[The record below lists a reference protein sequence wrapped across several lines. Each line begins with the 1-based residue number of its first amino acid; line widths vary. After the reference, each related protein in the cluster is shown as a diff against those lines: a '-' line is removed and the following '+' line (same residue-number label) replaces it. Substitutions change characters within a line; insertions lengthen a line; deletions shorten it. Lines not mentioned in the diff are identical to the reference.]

1 MTTPS
6 HHNPVTPIFLLSVV
20 VPVYNEESVLGAMHQ
35 RLSRVMGELGMP
47 WEVIYVNDGS
57 SDATLSL
64 IRGLQQG
71 NPNVALI
78 DLSRNFGK
86 EIALTAGL
94 DHANGDAVVVIDAD
108 LQDPPELIP
117 KLLERWRA
125 GYDVVSAVRTKRN
138 GESWLKKLTA
148 YGFYRIVGCINAIAI
163 PQDTGDF
170 RLLSRRAVLALRQL
184 RERHR
189 FMKGLFVWVGYRQTT
204 VAYERDA
211 RYAGNTK
218 WGYWRLWN
226 FALDGISSFT
236 TFPLKLSTYVGLITA
251 CGAFLYGLVM
261 VGRTL
266 VYGNPVAGYPSLL
279 VVVLFLGGIQLMS
292 LGVMGEYLGRMF
304 DETKQRPLYLIATY
318 EPAHEMINAASEV
331 SVRSFVAVSQL
342 TGTKKS

>member
-6 HHNPVTPIFLLSVV
+6 QHNPVTPVFLLSVV

-35 RLSRVMGELGMP
+35 RLSRVMDELGMP

-64 IRGLQQG
+64 IRGLQQS
-71 NPNVALI
+71 NKNVALI

-125 GYDVVSAVRTKRN
+125 GYDIVSAVRTKRN

-148 YGFYRIVGCINAIAI
+148 YGFYRVIGYANAIAI
-163 PQDTGDF
+163 PSDTGDF

-189 FMKGLFVWVGYRQTT
+189 FMKGLFVWVGYRQTSVT
-204 VAYERDA
+204 YERDA
-211 RYAGNTK
+211 RHAGHSK

-226 FALDGISSFT
+226 FALDGISSLT
-236 TFPLKLSTYVGLITA
+236 TFPLKLSTYVGLVTA
-251 CGAFLYGLVM
+251 CGAFLYGLIM

-318 EPAHEMINAASEV
+318 EPAHEMINAASDML
-331 SVRSFVAVSQL
+331 VRPFDAVSKL
-342 TGTKKS
+342 TGTQKS

>member
-6 HHNPVTPIFLLSVV
+6 HYNPVTPIFLLSVV

-35 RLSRVMGELGMP
+35 RLSRVMDELGMP

-64 IRGLQQG
+64 IRDLQQS
-71 NPNVALI
+71 NKNVALI

-125 GYDVVSAVRTKRN
+125 GYDIVSAVRTKRN

-148 YGFYRIVGCINAIAI
+148 YGFYRVIGYANAIAI
-163 PQDTGDF
+163 PSDTGDF

-189 FMKGLFVWVGYRQTT
+189 FMKGLFVWVGYRQTSVT
-204 VAYERDA
+204 YERDA
-211 RYAGNTK
+211 RYAGHSK

-226 FALDGISSFT
+226 FALDGISSLT

-304 DETKQRPLYLIATY
+304 DETKRRPLYLIATY
-318 EPAHEMINAASEV
+318 EPAHEMINAASEM
-331 SVRSFVAVSQL
+331 SVRPFGAISQL
-342 TGTKKS
+342 TGTQKS

>member
-6 HHNPVTPIFLLSVV
+6 HYNPVTPIFLLSVV

-35 RLSRVMGELGMP
+35 RLSRVMDELGMP

-64 IRGLQQG
+64 IRDLQQS
-71 NPNVALI
+71 NKNVALI

-125 GYDVVSAVRTKRN
+125 GYDIVSAVRTKRN

-148 YGFYRIVGCINAIAI
+148 YGFYRVIGYANAIAI
-163 PQDTGDF
+163 PSDTGDF

-189 FMKGLFVWVGYRQTT
+189 FMKGLFVWVGYRQTSVT
-204 VAYERDA
+204 YERDA
-211 RYAGNTK
+211 RYAGHSK

-226 FALDGISSFT
+226 FALDGISSLT

-304 DETKQRPLYLIATY
+304 DETKRRPLYLIATY
-318 EPAHEMINAASEV
+318 EPAHEMVNAASEV
-331 SVRSFVAVSQL
+331 SVRPFGVVSQL
-342 TGTKKS
+342 TGTQKS

>member
-1 MTTPS
+1 M
-6 HHNPVTPIFLLSVV
+6 
-20 VPVYNEESVLGAMHQ
+20 LGAMHQ
-35 RLSRVMGELGMP
+35 RLSRVMDELGMP

-64 IRGLQQG
+64 IRGLQQS
-71 NPNVALI
+71 NKNVALI

-125 GYDVVSAVRTKRN
+125 GYDIVSAVRTKRN

-148 YGFYRIVGCINAIAI
+148 YGFYRVIGYANAIAI
-163 PQDTGDF
+163 PSDTGDF

-189 FMKGLFVWVGYRQTT
+189 FMKGLFVWVGYRQTSVT
-204 VAYERDA
+204 YERDA
-211 RYAGNTK
+211 RYAGHSK

-226 FALDGISSFT
+226 FALDGISSLT

-304 DETKQRPLYLIATY
+304 DETKRRPLYLIATY
-318 EPAHEMINAASEV
+318 EPAHEMINAASEM
-331 SVRSFVAVSQL
+331 SVRPFGAISQL
-342 TGTKKS
+342 TGTQKS